1 MIFLSRH
8 TLLRA
13 RLGNLKS
20 HGPEYSHETARATP
34 FGQVIG
40 GLTEQAF
47 GTNELMKKLPSD
59 SFYNKV

>member
-13 RLGNLKS
+13 RLRNLMS
-20 HGPEYSHETARATP
+20 HRPEYSYETARATP

-47 GTNELMKKLPSD
+47 GTNQFDEKTTI
-59 SFYNKV
+59 